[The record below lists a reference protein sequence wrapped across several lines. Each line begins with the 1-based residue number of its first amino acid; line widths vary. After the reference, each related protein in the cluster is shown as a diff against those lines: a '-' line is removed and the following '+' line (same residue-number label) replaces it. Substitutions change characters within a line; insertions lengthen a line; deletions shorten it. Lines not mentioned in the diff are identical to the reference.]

1 VAAGILI
8 VAIRIGGGV
17 LWPRVLRW
25 ALVRSVLLVVIW
37 ILYYASLPLLSL
49 ATASVAVYT
58 SPIFVVL
65 VAGFFFGDRIGW
77 RQWLAV
83 LVGFIGVV
91 VIARPGTDGF
101 SWAVLLP
108 LGAAVMYGFA
118 MVITREKCQ
127 EDTGAT
133 LSLSLAVAMLI
144 TGVLGCAVLAIL
156 DPTPETSALYP
167 FLLGPWVTMSLWDW
181 GVIAF
186 LGLLIALYGA
196 GVARAYQI
204 GTSSVVATFDYAYLI
219 SAAVWGFVLFSEVP
233 DGFTIAGM
241 ALITCAGL
249 LALKKNG
256 A

>member
-1 VAAGILI
+1 
-8 VAIRIGGGV
+8 
-17 LWPRVLRW
+17 
-25 ALVRSVLLVVIW
+25 
-37 ILYYASLPLLSL
+37 
-49 ATASVAVYT
+49 
-58 SPIFVVL
+58 
-65 VAGFFFGDRIGW
+65 
-77 RQWLAV
+77 
-83 LVGFIGVV
+83 
-91 VIARPGTDGF
+91 
-101 SWAVLLP
+101 
-108 LGAAVMYGFA
+108 MYGFA

-144 TGVLGCAVLAIL
+144 TGVLGCAVLAIV
-156 DPTPETSALYP
+156 DPAPETSALYP

-233 DGFTIAGM
+233 DGFTITGM
-241 ALITCAGL
+241 ALITGAGL